1 MEIKKYWVFRKYNTM
16 NNTFNPIK
24 GAILCF
30 ALITSILVSSKLN
43 AASPGNDSYSTK
55 LLIERLNDLDLEV
68 DVRLTRKV
76 KNYIKDY
83 TLLARRSSEISLG
96 KATLYFPIF
105 EEMNN
110 SFGLPDEL
118 KYLMVIESTLDP
130 TIKSKSGARGLWQL
144 MPATARGHGLQI
156 NDYVDERCDP
166 YRSTSAALQHL
177 TDLYNEFGNWT
188 IAIAAYNCG
197 NGRMRSA
204 IKKGKSKN
212 FWKIKSHLPKETQ
225 GYVEKFIAAAY
236 MMEYYSFYDL
246 RPDYPDYTEQYTE
259 AMLTYDYGKLSEI
272 SEKENVNLDLLKVL
286 NPSYNMDI
294 IPVSR
299 AGNIIILPSLN
310 RDPIKRTASLL
321 DPLDVDGL

>member
-1 MEIKKYWVFRKYNTM
+1 MNIKLNFAKR
-16 NNTFNPIK
+16 
-24 GAILCF
+24 AILGIAF
-30 ALITSILVSSKLN
+30 LAFILASNNLE
-43 AASPGNDSYSTK
+43 AASPSSDAYSTK

-68 DVRLTRKV
+68 DVRLTKKV
-76 KNYIKDY
+76 KKYIKDY
-83 TLLARRSSEISLG
+83 TLFARRSSEISLG
-96 KATLYFPIF
+96 KATLYFPVF
-105 EEMNN
+105 EELNN
-110 SFGLPDEL
+110 SFGLPDEV

-130 TIKSKSGARGLWQL
+130 KIKSKSGARGLWQL

-177 TDLYNEFGNWT
+177 TDLYNEFGDWT

-236 MMEYYSFYDL
+236 MMEYYSFYDM

-272 SEKENVNLDLLKVL
+272 SEKEKVNIELLKVL

-310 RDPIKRTASLL
+310 RDAVKSTASLL
-321 DPLDVDGL
+321 SPLEVGKL

>member
-1 MEIKKYWVFRKYNTM
+1 MNIKLNFAKR
-16 NNTFNPIK
+16 
-24 GAILCF
+24 AILGIAF
-30 ALITSILVSSKLN
+30 LAFILASNNLE
-43 AASPGNDSYSTK
+43 AASPSSDAYSTK

-68 DVRLTRKV
+68 DVRLTKKV
-76 KNYIKDY
+76 KKYIKDY

-96 KATLYFPIF
+96 KATLYFPVF
-105 EEMNN
+105 EELNN
-110 SFGLPDEL
+110 SFGLPDEV

-130 TIKSKSGARGLWQL
+130 KIKSKSGARGLWQL

-177 TDLYNEFGNWT
+177 TDLYNEFGDWT

-236 MMEYYSFYDL
+236 MMEYYSFYDM

-272 SEKENVNLDLLKVL
+272 SEKEKVNIELLKVL

-310 RDPIKRTASLL
+310 RDAVKSTASLL
-321 DPLDVDGL
+321 SPLEAGKM

>member
-1 MEIKKYWVFRKYNTM
+1 MNIKIKI
-16 NNTFNPIK
+16 PK
-24 GAILCF
+24 GAILCIALF
-30 ALITSILVSSKLN
+30 ASILVNTSLQ
-43 AASPGNDSYSTK
+43 AASPGNDAYSTK
-55 LLIERLNDLDLEV
+55 LLIERLNELDLEV
-68 DVRLTRKV
+68 DVRLTKKV
-76 KNYIKDY
+76 KKYIKDY

-96 KATLYFPIF
+96 KATLYFPVF
-105 EEMNN
+105 EELNN
-110 SFGLPDEL
+110 SFGLPDEV

-130 TIKSKSGARGLWQL
+130 KIKSRSGARGLWQL

-177 TDLYNEFGNWT
+177 SELYEEFGNWT

-197 NGRMRSA
+197 NGRMRAA

-225 GYVEKFIAAAY
+225 TYVEKFIAAAY
-236 MMEYYSFYDL
+236 MMEYYSFYDM

-272 SEKENVNLDLLKVL
+272 SEKEDVDLGLLKVL

-310 RDPIKRTASLL
+310 RSATKRTASLL
-321 DPLDVDGL
+321 SPLALDKR